1 MRVAWCL
8 FLLAQC
14 PGPIC
19 GQWGNSRPPAQPPV
33 YVDTARLIELLV
45 LDPRFRGP
53 AGPPGPA
60 GPMPAIDTGKLVEVL
75 LADGR
80 FRGSSSLVDYQ
91 RLRDELA
98 KDERFRG
105 PPGSAGAA
113 GSDGSAGATDRDALW
128 TLGLTVG
135 GLVGL
140 PTWAIA
146 LLGLLLRRG
155 ARRVTGSSPAASH
168 RVDVVTTPPV
178 VTTRTENDYVR
189 VESNVEA
196 EAYREAIRREAK
208 VSPQIAPYL
217 ERIEATAGSILGRPM
232 PAKSAWKTD

>member
-1 MRVAWCL
+1 
-8 FLLAQC
+8 
-14 PGPIC
+14 
-19 GQWGNSRPPAQPPV
+19 
-33 YVDTARLIELLV
+33 
-45 LDPRFRGP
+45 
-53 AGPPGPA
+53 
-60 GPMPAIDTGKLVEVL
+60 MPTIDTGRLIDLL

-105 PPGSAGAA
+105 PAVAA
-113 GSDGSAGATDRDALW
+113 GSDGSAGASGKDATVDADAIW
-128 TLGLTVG
+128 TLCLTVAG
-135 GLVGL
+135 IVGL

-146 LLGLLLRRG
+146 ALGLLRRMG
-155 ARRVTGSSPAASH
+155 RRVVAGTSSN
-168 RVDVVTTPPV
+168 RVDVVTSPPV

-208 VSPQIAPYL
+208 VCPQIAPYL
-217 ERIEATAGSILGRPM
+217 ERIEATAGAILGRPA
-232 PAKSAWKTD
+232 PPKSAWKTD